1 MKSMTGYGEA
11 SGQLAGTKVSVQVRT
26 LNHRHLD
33 LQLRLPKEYL
43 SFEEEIRKT
52 IRQKITRGRIELFIN
67 RSAGKG
73 QGRKVEVDDGL
84 LGQYLA
90 CIRQAKKRY
99 RLGGEMDV
107 SLLTRFPDL
116 FHTRDIQVDSA
127 KEKLR
132 LFTILKQALK
142 KLEQSREREGRQ
154 LRGDM
159 ASQIRQLKKIAV
171 RLEKLAASLG
181 SRLTST
187 PYVQENASRA
197 ERNGVEAGGPVFKGD
212 INEEVVRLQ
221 SHVSSL
227 AGVLREREPVGKK
240 IDFMLQEVQREL
252 NTISS
257 KLPQLA
263 VVQLVL
269 EGKERAEKIREQSQN
284 VE

>member
-43 SFEEEIRKT
+43 SFEEEIRKA
-52 IRQKITRGRIELFIN
+52 IRQRITRGRIELFIN
-67 RSAGKG
+67 RSPGKG
-73 QGRKVEVDDGL
+73 QGRRVEIDGAL
-84 LGQYLA
+84 LSQYLS
-90 CIRQAKKRY
+90 CVRQAKKRY

-116 FHTRDIQVDSA
+116 FHTRDIEVDSA
-127 KEKLR
+127 KEKLK
-132 LFTILKQALK
+132 LFQILKQALK

-159 ASQIRQLKKIAV
+159 ASQITELKKIAL
-171 RLEKLAASLG
+171 RLEKQAASLG
-181 SRLTST
+181 SRFTST
-187 PYVQENASRA
+187 PYAHESASRT
-197 ERNGVEAGGPVFKGD
+197 ERNGVDAGGSVLKGD

-227 AGVLREREPVGKK
+227 AGALRQREPVGKK